1 MLKRIRVILY
11 VVIIIIGI
19 CEKVSSESID
29 IMAQDT
35 VLPVTITVDK
45 SNGTLARA
53 DGDTGN
59 TWCSVWT
66 IIIIGICEKVSSE
79 SIDIGCGHIWRRK
92 SEPLWMLHLIHLLRI
107 IIKSFA
113 KFITQIGVRI
123 LITDYLDRR
132 INPHG
137 WT

>member
-11 VVIIIIGI
+11 VV
-19 CEKVSSESID
+19 
-29 IMAQDT
+29 
-35 VLPVTITVDK
+35 
-45 SNGTLARA
+45 
-53 DGDTGN
+53 
-59 TWCSVWT
+59 

-132 INPHG
+132 INPPG
-137 WT
+137 AVVGGKNDFITFVGNLADRFAR